1 MNILEKLLG
10 NNYPKLGSAVCADGN
25 RTIVTV
31 SRTLSPDHVD
41 LDAPS
46 YVETKFKKHIPI
58 LTSID
63 VELDAVIDVELDAVT
78 EEQTIKVTVE
88 VDGKF
93 NSIDALRHLAFIAER
108 IGQIAEDRLSE
119 PSAVKNIGLDCK
131 PFICTDDEP
140 EEVKHEDA

>member
-10 NNYPKLGSAVCADGN
+10 NNYPKLGSEIFADGN
-25 RTIVTV
+25 KTVVTV
-31 SRTLSPDHVD
+31 SRTLSPSHVD

-58 LTSID
+58 LKSID
-63 VELDAVIDVELDAVT
+63 VELDTVT

-93 NSIDALRHLAFIAER
+93 NSIGDLRHLAFIARGINEV
-108 IGQIAEDRLSE
+108 AEDRLSE
-119 PSAVKNIGLDCK
+119 PNTVKAIGLDCK
-131 PFICTDDEP
+131 PFICTDNES
-140 EEVKHEDA
+140 EETQADA